1 MQKILVPT
9 DFSDNAL
16 KAVGHACEI
25 AKMTDAVIHLLHVIE
40 PLLNMATMQTDQS
53 GNKVVADKSES
64 LDLSLKTIAEVYPDV
79 KIAPFLVG
87 GNVIPSILK
96 YAEKENPDLIVMG
109 TKGASGLKKIFIGSV
124 TAGIIGKTNFPVLT
138 VPVSYELTKPKAI
151 VFATNQF
158 ERNEH
163 LLKNFVDLAKL
174 FSIPVHVVVF
184 KDIDGNENADFI
196 YNEEQLNYYL
206 RFLKETFP
214 HTTFKGEILEG
225 SDFESAIDAYCINNA
240 AGMIAMVT
248 YPKSFLEKFFFKS
261 FTKNM
266 AFHSAI
272 PILAIPGILQE
283 AEEFL

>member
-16 KAVGHACEI
+16 KAVGQACEI
-25 AKMTDAVIHLLHVIE
+25 AKKTNAVIHLLHVVE
-40 PLLNMATMQTDQS
+40 PTLNMATMQTDSS
-53 GNKVVADKSES
+53 GKKVVADKSEN
-64 LDLSLKTIAEVYPDV
+64 LDLSLKAIAEVYPDV

-87 GNVIPSILK
+87 GNVIPSILN

-138 VPVSYELTKPKAI
+138 VPASYELAKPEAI

-163 LLKNFVDLAKL
+163 LLENFVNLAKI
-174 FSIPVHVVVF
+174 FSIPVHVIVF
-184 KDIDGNENADFI
+184 KDVDANKDADFI

-214 HTTFKGEILEG
+214 RTAFKGEILEG

-248 YPKSFLEKFFFKS
+248 YPKSFFEKFFFKS

-266 AFHSAI
+266 AFHSTI

>member
-16 KAVGHACEI
+16 KAVGQACEI
-25 AKMTDAVIHLLHVIE
+25 AKKTNAVIHLLHVVE
-40 PLLNMATMQTDQS
+40 PTLNMATMQTDSS
-53 GNKVVADKSES
+53 GKKVVADKSEN
-64 LDLSLKTIAEVYPDV
+64 LDLSLKAIAEVYPDV

-138 VPVSYELTKPKAI
+138 VPASYELAKPEAI

-163 LLKNFVDLAKL
+163 LLENFVNLAKI
-174 FSIPVHVVVF
+174 FSIPVHVIVF
-184 KDIDGNENADFI
+184 KDVDGIENADFI

-214 HTTFKGEILEG
+214 RTAFKGEILEG

-248 YPKSFLEKFFFKS
+248 YPKSFFEKFFFKS

-266 AFHSAI
+266 AFHSTI

>member
-16 KAVGHACEI
+16 KAVAQACEI
-25 AKMTDAVIHLLHVIE
+25 AKKTDAVIHLLHVVE
-40 PLLNMATMQTDQS
+40 PTLNMATMQTDQS

-64 LDLSLKTIAEVYPDV
+64 LDLSLKAIAEVYPDV
-79 KIAPFLVG
+79 KISPFLVG

-109 TKGASGLKKIFIGSV
+109 TKGASGLKKLFIGSV

-138 VPVSYELTKPKAI
+138 VPASYELAKPEAI

-163 LLKNFVDLAKL
+163 LLENFVNLAKL
-174 FSIPVHVVVF
+174 FSIPVHVIVF
-184 KDIDGNENADFI
+184 KDVDANKDADFI

-214 HTTFKGEILEG
+214 RTAFKGEILEG

-266 AFHSAI
+266 AFHSTI

>member
-16 KAVGHACEI
+16 KAVAQACEI
-25 AKMTDAVIHLLHVIE
+25 AKKTNAVIHLLHVVE
-40 PLLNMATMQTDQS
+40 PSLNMATMQTDQS
-53 GNKVVADKSES
+53 GKKVVADKSES
-64 LDLSLKTIAEVYPDV
+64 LDLSLKAIAEVYPDV
-79 KIAPFLVG
+79 KIAPFLVS

-109 TKGASGLKKIFIGSV
+109 TKGASGLKKLFIGSV

-138 VPVSYELTKPKAI
+138 VPVSYELTKPEAI

-158 ERNEH
+158 ERNEQ
-163 LLKNFVDLAKL
+163 LLENFVDLAKL
-174 FSIPVHVVVF
+174 FSIPVHVIVF
-184 KDIDGNENADFI
+184 KNIDGNENADFI

-214 HTTFKGEILEG
+214 RTAFKGEILES
-225 SDFESAIDAYCINNA
+225 SDFELAIDAYCINNA

-248 YPKSFLEKFFFKS
+248 YPKSFFEKFLFKS

-266 AFHSAI
+266 ASHSTI

-283 AEEFL
+283 AEGFL

>member
-16 KAVGHACEI
+16 KAVAQACEI
-25 AKMTDAVIHLLHVIE
+25 AKKTDAVIHLLHVVE
-40 PLLNMATMQTDQS
+40 PTLNMATMQTDQS

-64 LDLSLKTIAEVYPDV
+64 LDLSLKAIAEVYPDV

-87 GNVIPSILK
+87 GSVIPSILK
-96 YAEKENPDLIVMG
+96 YAENENPDLIVMG
-109 TKGASGLKKIFIGSV
+109 TKGASGLKKLFIGSV

-138 VPVSYELTKPKAI
+138 VPASYELAKPEAI

-158 ERNEH
+158 EKNKE
-163 LLKNFVDLAKL
+163 LLENFVDLANL
-174 FSIPVHVVVF
+174 FSIPIHVIVF

-206 RFLKETFP
+206 GFLKETFP
-214 HTTFKGEILEG
+214 RTVFKGEILEG
-225 SDFESAIDAYCINNA
+225 SDFESAIDAYCVNNT
-240 AGMIAMVT
+240 AGIIAMVT
-248 YPKSFLEKFFFKS
+248 YPKSFFEKFFFKS

>member
-16 KAVGHACEI
+16 KAVAQACEI
-25 AKMTDAVIHLLHVIE
+25 AKKNNAVIHLLHVVE
-40 PLLNMATMQTDQS
+40 PTLNMATMQADSS
-53 GNKVVADKSES
+53 GKKVVADKSES
-64 LDLSLKTIAEVYPDV
+64 LELSLKAIAEVYPDV
-79 KIAPFLVG
+79 KIVPVLVG

-96 YAEKENPDLIVMG
+96 YAEKENPDFIVMG

-158 ERNEH
+158 EKDEA
-163 LLKNFVDLAKL
+163 LLKNFVNLANL
-174 FSIPVHVVVF
+174 FSVPVHVIVF
-184 KDIDGNENADFI
+184 KDIDANEDADFI

-206 RFLKETFP
+206 GFLKETFP
-214 HTTFKGEILEG
+214 RTVFKGEILEG
-225 SDFESAIDAYCINNA
+225 SDFESAIDAYCVNNT
-240 AGMIAMVT
+240 AGIIAMVT
-248 YPKSFLEKFFFKS
+248 YPKSFFEKFFFKS

>member
-9 DFSDNAL
+9 DFSDNSL
-16 KAVGHACEI
+16 KAVAQACEI
-25 AKMTDAVIHLLHVIE
+25 AKKTNAVIHLLHVVE
-40 PLLNMATMQTDQS
+40 PTLNMATMQADSS
-53 GNKVVADKSES
+53 GKKVVADKSES
-64 LDLSLKTIAEVYPDV
+64 LELSLKAIAEVYPDV
-79 KIAPFLVG
+79 KIVPVLVG

-96 YAEKENPDLIVMG
+96 YAEKENPDFIVMG

-138 VPVSYELTKPKAI
+138 VPASYELQKPTAI
-151 VFATNQF
+151 VFATNKF
-158 ERNEH
+158 EKDEA
-163 LLKNFVDLAKL
+163 LLKNFVNLANL
-174 FSIPVHVVVF
+174 FSVPVHVIVF
-184 KDIDGNENADFI
+184 KDIDANEDADFI

-206 RFLKETFP
+206 GFLKETFP
-214 HTTFKGEILEG
+214 RTVFKGEILEG
-225 SDFESAIDAYCINNA
+225 SDFESAIDAYCVNNT
-240 AGMIAMVT
+240 AGIIAMVT
-248 YPKSFLEKFFFKS
+248 YPKSFFEKFFFKS

>member
-16 KAVGHACEI
+16 KAVAQACEI
-25 AKMTDAVIHLLHVIE
+25 AKKTNAVIHLLHVE
-40 PLLNMATMQTDQS
+40 PTLNMNSVQADSS

-64 LDLSLKTIAEVYPDV
+64 LDMSLKAIAEVYPDV
-79 KIAPFLVG
+79 KILPFLVG

-96 YAEKENPDLIVMG
+96 YAENENPDLIVMG
-109 TKGASGLKKIFIGSV
+109 TKGASGLKKILIGSV

-138 VPVSYELTKPKAI
+138 VPASYELQKPEAI

-158 ERNEH
+158 EKDEA
-163 LLKNFVDLAKL
+163 LLKNFVNLANL
-174 FSIPVHVVVF
+174 FSIPVHVIVF
-184 KDIDGNENADFI
+184 KDIDANEDADFI

-214 HTTFKGEILEG
+214 RTAFKGEILEG

-261 FTKNM
+261 VTKNM
-266 AFHSAI
+266 AFHSTI

-283 AEEFL
+283 AEEFF

>member
-16 KAVGHACEI
+16 KAVAHACEI
-25 AKMTDAVIHLLHVIE
+25 AKKSNAVIHLLHAE
-40 PLLNMATMQTDQS
+40 PTLSMNGIQTDSS
-53 GNKVVADKSES
+53 GKKVVADKT
-64 LDLSLKTIAEVYPDV
+64 LDLNLSLEAITDVYPDV
-79 KIAPFLVG
+79 TILPILVG
-87 GNVIPSILK
+87 GNVIPSILA
-96 YAEKENPDLIVMG
+96 YAEKENPDLIIMG

-138 VPVSYELTKPKAI
+138 VPASYQLAKPEAI
-151 VFATNQF
+151 VFATSQF
-158 ERNEH
+158 EKDEA
-163 LLKNFVDLAKL
+163 LLKNFVKLARL
-174 FSIPVHVVVF
+174 FSIPVHVIIF
-184 KDIDGNENADFI
+184 KDINANEDADFI
-196 YNEEQLNYYL
+196 YNEEQLNDYL

-214 HTTFKGEILEG
+214 HTAFRGQIIEG
-225 SDFESAIDAYCINNA
+225 SDFESAIDAYCIDNA

-266 AFHSAI
+266 AFHSTI

-283 AEEFL
+283 AE

>member
-16 KAVGHACEI
+16 KAVAQACEI
-25 AKMTDAVIHLLHVIE
+25 AKKNNAVIHLLHVVE
-40 PLLNMATMQTDQS
+40 PTLNMATMQADSS
-53 GNKVVADKSES
+53 GKKVVADKSKS
-64 LDLSLKTIAEVYPDV
+64 LELSLKAIAEVYPDV
-79 KIAPFLVG
+79 KILPFLVG

-96 YAEKENPDLIVMG
+96 YAENENPDLIVMG
-109 TKGASGLKKIFIGSV
+109 TKGASGLKKILIGSV
-124 TAGIIGKTNFPVLT
+124 TAGTIGKTNFPVLT
-138 VPVSYELTKPKAI
+138 VPASYELQKPTAI

-158 ERNEH
+158 EKDEA
-163 LLKNFVDLAKL
+163 LLKNFVNLANL
-174 FSIPVHVVVF
+174 FSVPVHVIVF
-184 KDIDGNENADFI
+184 KDIDANEDADFI

-206 RFLKETFP
+206 GFLKETFP
-214 HTTFKGEILEG
+214 RTVFKGEILEG
-225 SDFESAIDAYCINNA
+225 SDFESAIDAYCVNNT
-240 AGMIAMVT
+240 AGIIAMVT
-248 YPKSFLEKFFFKS
+248 YPKSFFEKFFFKS

>member
-16 KAVGHACEI
+16 KAVAQACEI
-25 AKMTDAVIHLLHVIE
+25 AKKNNAVIHLLHVVE
-40 PLLNMATMQTDQS
+40 PTLNMATMQADSS
-53 GNKVVADKSES
+53 GKKVVADKSES
-64 LDLSLKTIAEVYPDV
+64 LELSLKAIAEVYPDV
-79 KIAPFLVG
+79 KIVPVLVG

-109 TKGASGLKKIFIGSV
+109 TKGASGLKKILIGSV
-124 TAGIIGKTNFPVLT
+124 TAGTIGKTNFPVLT
-138 VPVSYELTKPKAI
+138 VPASYELQKPTAI

-158 ERNEH
+158 EKDEA
-163 LLKNFVDLAKL
+163 LLKNFVNLANL
-174 FSIPVHVVVF
+174 FSVPVHVIVF
-184 KDIDGNENADFI
+184 KDIDANEDADFI

-206 RFLKETFP
+206 GFLKETFP
-214 HTTFKGEILEG
+214 RTVFKGEILEG
-225 SDFESAIDAYCINNA
+225 SDFESAIDAYCVNNT
-240 AGMIAMVT
+240 AGIIAMVT
-248 YPKSFLEKFFFKS
+248 YPKSFFEKFFFKS

>member
-9 DFSDNAL
+9 DFSDNSL
-16 KAVGHACEI
+16 KAVAQACEI
-25 AKMTDAVIHLLHVIE
+25 AKKTNAVIHLLHVVE
-40 PLLNMATMQTDQS
+40 PTLNMATMQADSS
-53 GNKVVADKSES
+53 GKKVVADKSES
-64 LDLSLKTIAEVYPDV
+64 LELSLKAIAEVYPDV
-79 KIAPFLVG
+79 KIVPVLVG

-96 YAEKENPDLIVMG
+96 YAEKENPDFIVMG

-163 LLKNFVDLAKL
+163 LLKNFVELAQF
-174 FSIPVHVVVF
+174 FSIPVHVIVF
-184 KDIDGNENADFI
+184 KDVDANKDADFI

-206 RFLKETFP
+206 GFLKETFP
-214 HTTFKGEILEG
+214 RTVFKGEILEG
-225 SDFESAIDAYCINNA
+225 SDFESAIDAYCVNNT
-240 AGMIAMVT
+240 AGIIAMVT
-248 YPKSFLEKFFFKS
+248 YPKSFFEKFFFKS

>member
-16 KAVGHACEI
+16 KAVAQACEI
-25 AKMTDAVIHLLHVIE
+25 AKKTDAVIHLLHVVE
-40 PLLNMATMQTDQS
+40 PTLNMATMQTDQS

-64 LDLSLKTIAEVYPDV
+64 LDLSLKAIAEVYPDV
-79 KIAPFLVG
+79 KISPFLVG

-109 TKGASGLKKIFIGSV
+109 TKGASGLKKLFIGSV

-138 VPVSYELTKPKAI
+138 VPASYELAKPEAI

-158 ERNEH
+158 EKNEH
-163 LLKNFVDLAKL
+163 LLENFVNLAKL
-174 FSIPVHVVVF
+174 FSIPVHVIVF
-184 KDIDGNENADFI
+184 KDVDANKDADFI

-214 HTTFKGEILEG
+214 RTAFKGEILEG

-266 AFHSAI
+266 AFHSTI

>member
-16 KAVGHACEI
+16 KAVAQACEI
-25 AKMTDAVIHLLHVIE
+25 AKKTNAVIHLLHVVE
-40 PLLNMATMQTDQS
+40 PTLNMATMQTDQS

-64 LDLSLKTIAEVYPDV
+64 LDLSLKAIAEVYPDV
-79 KIAPFLVG
+79 KISPFLVG

-109 TKGASGLKKIFIGSV
+109 TKGASGLKKLFIGSV

-138 VPVSYELTKPKAI
+138 VPASYELAKPEAI

-158 ERNEH
+158 EKNEH
-163 LLKNFVDLAKL
+163 LLENFVNLAKL
-174 FSIPVHVVVF
+174 FSIPVHVIVF
-184 KDIDGNENADFI
+184 KDVDANKDADFI

-214 HTTFKGEILEG
+214 RTAFKGEILEG

-248 YPKSFLEKFFFKS
+248 YPKSFFEKFFFKS

-266 AFHSAI
+266 AFHSTI